1 MKTIAKISGS
11 LILSMFVLTGMSFL
25 LKPDYSKSSV
35 EFKIKN
41 AGIGVDGSFTSFETI
56 IDYNEAAA
64 APSSIK
70 ATIAVESISTGIE
83 ARDKHLR
90 KDDFFDVEKYPKITF
105 ESTKI
110 YKVSNGFTAEG
121 KLAIKG
127 VTKDITIPF
136 TYAGTAAGGVFEGA
150 VTLNRLDYGV
160 GGKSMTMGDNVDVK
174 LKVTAMK

>member
-1 MKTIAKISGS
+1 MKPITKILAS
-11 LILSMFVLTGMSFL
+11 LILCVLVLASMSFL

-41 AGIGVDGSFTSFETI
+41 AGIGVGGSFKTFETS

-70 ATIAVESISTGIE
+70 ATITVESIDTGIE

-90 KDDFFDVEKYPKITF
+90 KDDFFDIEKYPKITF

-110 YKVSNGFTAEG
+110 FKVTNGFTAEG
-121 KLAIKG
+121 KLTMKG
-127 VTKDITIPF
+127 VTKDIAIPF
-136 TYAGTAAGGVFEGA
+136 TYAGNAQGGVFEGA

-160 GGKSMTMGDNVDVK
+160 GGKSMTMGDDVAVT
-174 LKVTAMK
+174 LKVTAAK